1 MSRVGTDLPGLQNL
15 IKRDPIMYHEE
26 FLQQVV
32 LVVLMSKAVRALPNR
47 VGDLQDE
54 SWRACSRVCEPGQFP
69 RSRGPVLSHRRC
81 AVVVLRVGACGLPQ
95 HAV

>member
-32 LVVLMSKAVRALPNR
+32 LVVLMSNAV
-47 VGDLQDE
+47 
-54 SWRACSRVCEPGQFP
+54 
-69 RSRGPVLSHRRC
+69 
-81 AVVVLRVGACGLPQ
+81 
-95 HAV
+95 